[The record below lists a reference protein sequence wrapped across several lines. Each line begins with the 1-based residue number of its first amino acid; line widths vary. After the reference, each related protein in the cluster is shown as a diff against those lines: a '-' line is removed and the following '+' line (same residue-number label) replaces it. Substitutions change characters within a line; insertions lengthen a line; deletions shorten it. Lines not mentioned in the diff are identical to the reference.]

1 MIVSR
6 EGHDLQQPAHPN
18 GLDQSDMP
26 RDLPER
32 GDDDEIERA
41 VTALVADEGFRRYI
55 EQELQRILDDA
66 LAANEIEPMK

>member
-1 MIVSR
+1 
-6 EGHDLQQPAHPN
+6 
-18 GLDQSDMP
+18 MP